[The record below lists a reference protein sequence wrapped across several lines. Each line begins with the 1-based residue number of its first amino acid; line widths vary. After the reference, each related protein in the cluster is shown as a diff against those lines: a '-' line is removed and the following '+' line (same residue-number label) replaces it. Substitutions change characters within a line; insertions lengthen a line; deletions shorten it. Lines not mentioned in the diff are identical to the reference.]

1 MIIFNTIKPKLRLLL
16 TALTIF
22 FSNSTFAGVGDVY
35 FCEMTQFIN
44 IKDHEINNYYLE
56 KFKFKRDSN
65 QILFGDED
73 NYFVNYT
80 MTISYS
86 SGEMFDGYKMI
97 DDSIFGQISYFEGDF
112 VYSRSDYNEGTMVT
126 AICSIF

>member
-1 MIIFNTIKPKLRLLL
+1 
-16 TALTIF
+16 
-22 FSNSTFAGVGDVY
+22 
-35 FCEMTQFIN
+35 MTQFIN

-73 NYFVNYT
+73 NYFVNYS

>member
-1 MIIFNTIKPKLRLLL
+1 
-16 TALTIF
+16 
-22 FSNSTFAGVGDVY
+22 
-35 FCEMTQFIN
+35 
-44 IKDHEINNYYLE
+44 
-56 KFKFKRDSN
+56 
-65 QILFGDED
+65 
-73 NYFVNYT
+73 

-97 DDSIFGQISYFEGDF
+97 DDSIFGQITYFEGDF